1 MGPTA
6 PPPPRYPAEFE
17 ADAVLADGG
26 TVHVRPIRPDDGPAL
41 EDLHGRLSAETVY
54 LRFFS
59 PLPRLSPQ
67 LVERFTHVDYEDRFA
82 LVAELGPQFVAVA
95 RYDRLPGTADA
106 EVAFVVDDRHQGRGL
121 GTLLLEH
128 LAVAGRDRGMRRFVA
143 ETLAGNNR
151 MLGVFHDAGFA
162 EERQFDGSVVRV
174 AFPIAP
180 TPASVAA
187 A

>member
-1 MGPTA
+1 MTA
-6 PPPPRYPAEFE
+6 LPANYPAELE
-17 ADAVLADGG
+17 ADVILSDGG
-26 TVHVRPIRPDDGPAL
+26 TVHVRPITPDDGDAL
-41 EDLHGRLSAETVY
+41 RNFHSRLSAETVY

-82 LVAELGPQFVAVA
+82 LVAELGHELVAVA

-128 LAVAGRDRGMRRFVA
+128 LAVAGRDRGVRRFVA
-143 ETLAGNNR
+143 EPLPGNTR
-151 MLGVFHDAGFA
+151 MLGVFRDAGSA
-162 EERQFDGSVVRV
+162 EERQFDGWVGGGAS
-174 AFPIAP
+174 PIAP
-180 TPASVAA
+180 TPASIAA
-187 A
+187 S